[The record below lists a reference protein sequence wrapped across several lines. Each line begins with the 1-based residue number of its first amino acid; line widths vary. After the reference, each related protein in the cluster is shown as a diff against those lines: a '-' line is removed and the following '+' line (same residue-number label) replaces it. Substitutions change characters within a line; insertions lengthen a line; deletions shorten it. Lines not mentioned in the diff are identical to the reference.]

1 MNRSLFFVIACLS
14 FTNAFSQNSVVLD
27 EVTSGLSK
35 PIGIV
40 NDGKSNFLYVVEQGG
55 TIKKFDP
62 IQKSS
67 PELFA
72 NLTSKVNSNGGEKG
86 LLGLAFHPKYDENG
100 FFFVNYTTASQSII
114 ARFKALN
121 GVFDLASEKI
131 ILSVAQPFSNH
142 NAGDLA
148 FGPDG
153 FLYVPMGDGG
163 SGGDPGNRA
172 QNGQELLGKIL
183 RIDINTENAPYLIP
197 ADNPFVSSSTVKPE
211 IWALGL
217 RNPWRISFTKGGDL
231 YIADVGQDKME
242 EINFH
247 AANDNSGL
255 NYGWR
260 CKEGTDN
267 YNTNGCGDLSRFTNP
282 IHTYLHSSSNGCS
295 VTGGHVYEGSMESLK
310 GKYFFGDFCSG
321 KMWWLTNVSGVVNTE
336 EVFNMGGGQLSAFG
350 LSTTGE
356 IYVTGYNQGEIY
368 KINDPTTGFDDLN
381 QTSSDI
387 VAYPNPTNGKINI
400 ESDFLKKYPQLILHD
415 ATGREVLNTKVSND
429 SKVELDMALF
439 PKGVYLLSLRNEN
452 TWISSKIINE

>member
-183 RIDINTENAPYLIP
+183 RLDINTENAPYLIP
-197 ADNPFVSSSTVKPE
+197 ADNPFVSFSTVKPE

-295 VTGGHVYEGSMESLK
+295 VTGGHVYEGSMESL
-310 GKYFFGDFCSG
+310 
-321 KMWWLTNVSGVVNTE
+321 
-336 EVFNMGGGQLSAFG
+336 
-350 LSTTGE
+350 
-356 IYVTGYNQGEIY
+356 
-368 KINDPTTGFDDLN
+368 
-381 QTSSDI
+381 
-387 VAYPNPTNGKINI
+387 
-400 ESDFLKKYPQLILHD
+400 
-415 ATGREVLNTKVSND
+415 
-429 SKVELDMALF
+429 
-439 PKGVYLLSLRNEN
+439 
-452 TWISSKIINE
+452 

>member
-121 GVFDLASEKI
+121 GVFDLASEKL

-183 RIDINTENAPYLIP
+183 RLDINTENAPYLIP
-197 ADNPFVSSSTVKPE
+197 ADNPFVSFSTVKPE

-381 QTSSDI
+381 QPSSDI
-387 VAYPNPTNGKINI
+387 VAYPNPTNGKIFI
-400 ESDFLKKYPQLILHD
+400 ESDFLKKNPLLILHD
-415 ATGREVLNTKVSND
+415 ATGREVLNTKVSNN

>member
-163 SGGDPGNRA
+163 SGGDPGTS
-172 QNGQELLGKIL
+172 L
-183 RIDINTENAPYLIP
+183 R
-197 ADNPFVSSSTVKPE
+197 
-211 IWALGL
+211 
-217 RNPWRISFTKGGDL
+217 
-231 YIADVGQDKME
+231 
-242 EINFH
+242 
-247 AANDNSGL
+247 
-255 NYGWR
+255 
-260 CKEGTDN
+260 
-267 YNTNGCGDLSRFTNP
+267 
-282 IHTYLHSSSNGCS
+282 
-295 VTGGHVYEGSMESLK
+295 
-310 GKYFFGDFCSG
+310 
-321 KMWWLTNVSGVVNTE
+321 
-336 EVFNMGGGQLSAFG
+336 GGGA
-350 LSTTGE
+350 
-356 IYVTGYNQGEIY
+356 
-368 KINDPTTGFDDLN
+368 
-381 QTSSDI
+381 
-387 VAYPNPTNGKINI
+387 
-400 ESDFLKKYPQLILHD
+400 
-415 ATGREVLNTKVSND
+415 
-429 SKVELDMALF
+429 MA
-439 PKGVYLLSLRNEN
+439 S
-452 TWISSKIINE
+452 